1 MKKCLKFVSV
11 VLSIMLAFGCVSLPV
26 LADDT
31 AQTSAFNAEF
41 SENYTAAI
49 NVIGANGSMAWDMQA
64 SKDHWQCSYPVPTAA
79 VTLGDV
85 TCWKFPFGKDT
96 NVDSLNRVYFGST
109 QYASGI
115 GAGISNDNLYN
126 VRNTGIIK
134 MRLYIEA
141 GNDTDGNA
149 VPTQLSDIKFWF
161 TKSDWSSSDEYTV
174 SGLSTNKWYDLYIP
188 LNAFNLNDLGVGSIA
203 KQVREFAFITSKA
216 ANVENY
222 DICIS
227 ELGIYQR
234 DMQLNEV
241 SVADGK
247 ANLSWKNSVPA
258 EKGTVAAYKVYRDG
272 SLLTTINDVNTL
284 AYTDTT
290 ATAEEVHEYYVD
302 AVDANGV
309 SLVASNKRY
318 PVVYGKDTV
327 KKVSIYT
334 NTATSA
340 MVGKTYNVS
349 SGNQLKFLER
359 ADASMPVP
367 EGEIALGTTV
377 SKNDGNAYILE
388 PSSGDAIDLSKVDQ
402 NGYLTFKVYINDY
415 EYREWKDPI
424 KDLKVTLVK
433 KGWVSCGDYSVPVS
447 QITVDKWQYIKIPMS
462 SFSECMEL
470 QEIQFNY
477 SESCGYGYKLYVQD
491 IAFTMPKVNRDE
503 TEVKDGDSIVTT
515 VEKGKTYSANIT
527 AYNHSDAAVTPTFV
541 AALYNGNALADVA
554 VISDQAISADG
565 EHTFTHS
572 FAVPSEDGN
581 YEIKA
586 FLFDDFNNLTPYPF
600 VK

>member
-41 SENYTAAI
+41 NENYTNAI
-49 NVIGANGSMAWDMQA
+49 PIINADGNKDWTFSVSYHQWKADGYACPSDSTENCGRKSMA
-64 SKDHWQCSYPVPTAA
+64 
-79 VTLGDV
+79 
-85 TCWKFPFGKDT
+85 FPFGKDAKLT
-96 NVDSLNRVYFGST
+96 NVQRILFSNPSWLEEGYGFKSDTLNNIKDTGVLKLSLC
-109 QYASGI
+109 
-115 GAGISNDNLYN
+115 IS
-126 VRNTGIIK
+126 
-134 MRLYIEA
+134 A

-161 TKSDWSSSDEYTV
+161 TNKSYKESAKYSV
-174 SGLSTNKWYDLYIP
+174 SGLSANEWHDIYIP
-188 LNAFNLNDLGVGSIA
+188 LSAFNLGNIIGEKRAI
-203 KQVREFAFITSKA
+203 EFDFITSKA
-216 ANVENY
+216 KNVEKY
-222 DICIS
+222 DICIA

-234 DMQLNEV
+234 NMALNEV
-241 SVADGK
+241 EVSDGK
-247 ANLSWKNSVPA
+247 ANLSWKNSVSA
-258 EKGTVAAYKVYRDG
+258 KKGTVAAYKVYRDDI
-272 SLLTTINDVNTL
+272 LLTTINDVNTL
-284 AYTDTT
+284 TYTDTT
-290 ATAEEVHEYYVD
+290 ATADDVHEYYVD

-309 SLVASNKRY
+309 SLAASNKRY

-340 MVGKTYNVS
+340 MVGKTHNVS
-349 SGNQLKFLER
+349 KGNQLKFLKR

-377 SKNDGNAYILE
+377 SKYDGNAYILE
-388 PSSGDAIDLSKVDQ
+388 PSIGDAIDLSKVDQ

-415 EYREWKDPI
+415 ENREGKTPI
-424 KDLKVTLVK
+424 KDLKVSLQK
-433 KGWVSCGDYSVPVS
+433 KGWTSCGDYSVPAS

-470 QEIQFNY
+470 REIQFNY
-477 SESCGYGYKLYVQD
+477 SDSCGYGYKLYVQD

-554 VISDQAISADG
+554 VISNQAISADG

-572 FAVPSEDGN
+572 FVVPNEDGN